1 MPRPRKTSSPYELL
15 FYLVAALWIVEI
27 VNFLLG
33 HRLCRYGIFPRT
45 AGGLTGIPLSPF
57 LHAGLAHLFLNTGP
71 LIVLGGLVLMD
82 GRRPFIRATVVIV
95 LAGGLG
101 IWLIGRPSYH
111 VGASALIFGYF
122 GFLLAKGAV
131 DRRFQSLLIACVV
144 AAAYGGLFWG
154 MLPAAAYVSWEG
166 HACGF
171 LAGGLAAWSE
181 RPRR

>member
-1 MPRPRKTSSPYELL
+1 MPRPHKASSPYVLL
-15 FYLVAALWIVEI
+15 FYLVAALWIVEM
-27 VNFLLG
+27 VNLPLG

-45 AGGLTGIPLSPF
+45 AGGLAGIPLSPF
-57 LHAGLAHLFLNTGP
+57 LHAGLSHLFLNTGP

-111 VGASALIFGYF
+111 VGASSLVFGYF

-154 MLPAAAYVSWEG
+154 LLPTAAYVSWEG

-181 RPRR
+181 RRGR